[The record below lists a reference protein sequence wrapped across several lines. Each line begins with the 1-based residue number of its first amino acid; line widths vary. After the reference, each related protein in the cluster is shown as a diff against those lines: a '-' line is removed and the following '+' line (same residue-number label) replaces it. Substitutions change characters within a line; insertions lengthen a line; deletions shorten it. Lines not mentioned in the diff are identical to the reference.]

1 MNRFFFKKVKNI
13 KINDILKSLGLK
25 SLKKNFNVNDINELN
40 EANIND
46 ISFYNSNK
54 YFESLKKTKSKLII
68 TNKK

>member
-1 MNRFFFKKVKNI
+1 MSAKNI

-46 ISFYNSNK
+46 ISF
-54 YFESLKKTKSKLII
+54 
-68 TNKK
+68 

>member
-1 MNRFFFKKVKNI
+1 MNRFFFKKAKNI

-46 ISFYNSNK
+46 ISFYNSHK
-54 YFESLKKTKSKLII
+54 YFESLKK
-68 TNKK
+68 NKIKINYYK